1 MNNRFI
7 IKLALVASIYVVL
20 TIWNPL
26 SYSEIQ
32 FRISEILVLLCFFR
46 KEYIYAL
53 TIGCLIA
60 NFFSPLGIIDV
71 FLGTL
76 ATFVSCL
83 FIIMSKNLFVA
94 SLFPVAFNGLIVGLE
109 LYFVLDLPLLATI
122 ISVAVGEFAVVSIIG
137 VILFRRLSQNQGFL
151 AFIEIKDQFEKDI

>member
-1 MNNRFI
+1 MKVKSI
-7 IKLALVASIYVVL
+7 IKMALVASIYVVL

-46 KEYIYAL
+46 KDYIYPL

-71 FLGTL
+71 VLGTF
-76 ATFVSCL
+76 ATVIACF
-83 FIIMSKNLFVA
+83 FIYKSQNLFVA
-94 SLFPVAFNGLIVGLE
+94 SLFPVIFNAIIVGFE
-109 LYFVLDLPLLATI
+109 LMIVLDLPLLASMV
-122 ISVAVGEFAVVSIIG
+122 SVAVGEFAVVSVVG
-137 VILFRRLSQNQGFL
+137 YLLFRRLSQNGGFMEL
-151 AFIEIKDQFEKDI
+151 IEANIQEGKDI